1 MKTKIITLI
10 FLMVAVALGSFAQ
23 SAAKPAS
30 DVGIPGFSYIRD
42 PKMFKPEESKD
53 LAPEARR
60 AVKFAKGI
68 IALRLEKE
76 VRGKFSVA
84 QASWGYQV
92 NFSGLEA
99 KKNGDWTE
107 VPEGFG
113 EVFLSKGLSKIE
125 INYGP

>member
-1 MKTKIITLI
+1 MRVKLVTL
-10 FLMVAVALGSFAQ
+10 AVLLVIVVLGCTAQ
-23 SAAKPAS
+23 PSAKHTS
-30 DVGIPGFSYIRD
+30 DMAIPGFSYIRD
-42 PKMFKPEESKD
+42 LKMFKPEECKD

-60 AVKFAKGI
+60 AVRFARGI

-76 VRGKFSVA
+76 IRGKFSVA

-99 KKNGDWTE
+99 NKDDAWTE

-113 EVFLSKGLSKIE
+113 EVFLSKGLDKIE
-125 INYGP
+125 VDYGP